1 MFLVRA
7 VASDRYEWITT
18 DGGGAGASRIGALAE
33 LAAAAQ
39 DSSVFVVLAGAEA
52 RIAATKI
59 PGKAERLVQQAAPFA
74 VEDDLADEIEASHI
88 LCGPELANGERP
100 VAIVGRAT
108 LHQLLEPLKGAAL
121 RLSGLAPDYLLLP
134 WRAGMW
140 TLLQSDAQVLVRT
153 GRYEGFAIER
163 DLLPAVLSK
172 RLSLRRPTGFITYGE
187 VALPLEARD
196 LPCETQPLPASALAW
211 MARDSTLSEGL
222 NLLPLAYQNRQVPQ
236 RRSLQI
242 AAGLLVLA
250 WVLDLGLTMMENAR
264 LTRSIRAQ
272 EHAQQVLFQQN
283 FPEITRLINPEVQA
297 EQTVAKL
304 RANASQQI
312 SMLALLRELGSVL
325 QSDVGKGAA
334 LTSINFASG
343 VMTVQITAADI
354 AALER
359 LSVALGATLK
369 VEVVSVDSST
379 GSVHGSVRLEPLL
392 GKRT

>member
-18 DGGGAGASRIGALAE
+18 DAGGAPASRIGALAE

-39 DSSVFVVLAGAEA
+39 DAPVFVVLTGAEA

-59 PGKAERLVQQAAPFA
+59 PGKAERLVHQAAPFA
-74 VEDDLADEIEASHI
+74 VEDDLADDLDASHI
-88 LCGPELANGERP
+88 VCGPELANGERP
-100 VAIVGRAT
+100 VAIVGRAI
-108 LHQLLEPLKGAAL
+108 LQQLLEPLTGAAL

-134 WRAGMW
+134 WREGMW
-140 TLLQSDAQVLVRT
+140 TLVQSDAQVLVRT
-153 GRYEGFAIER
+153 GRYEGFAIEC
-163 DLLPAVLSK
+163 DLLPTVLSK
-172 RLSLRRPTGFITYGE
+172 RLSLRRPTGLITYGE
-187 VALPLEARD
+187 VALPPAVRD
-196 LPCETQPLPASALAW
+196 LPCTAHPLPAGALAW
-211 MARDSTLSEGL
+211 MARDSALSEGL
-222 NLLPLAYQNRQVPQ
+222 NLLPSAYQHRQVPQ

-242 AAGLLVLA
+242 AAGLLLLA
-250 WVLDLGLTMMENAR
+250 GVLDVGLTMIENTS
-264 LTRSIRAQ
+264 LTRSLAAQ

-283 FPEITRLINPEVQA
+283 FPEITRLVNPEVQA

-312 SMLALLRELGSVL
+312 SMLTLLRELGSVL
-325 QSDVGKGAA
+325 QSDVGQGAA

-379 GSVHGSVRLEPLL
+379 GSVHGSVRLEPLVR
-392 GKRT
+392 KRT